1 MSSNAA
7 YRKETNSGKG
17 CDNCSLGERG
27 ESSSAEA
34 GGHWGLTS

>member
-17 CDNCSLGERG
+17 CDNCSLGEREVSHPQQRLG
-27 ESSSAEA
+27 ATGA
-34 GGHWGLTS
+34 